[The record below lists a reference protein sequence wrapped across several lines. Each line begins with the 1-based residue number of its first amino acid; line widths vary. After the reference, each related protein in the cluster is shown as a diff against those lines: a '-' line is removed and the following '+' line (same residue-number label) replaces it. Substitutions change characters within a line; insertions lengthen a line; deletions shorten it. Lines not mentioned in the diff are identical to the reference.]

1 MNLTSPFERSISMN
15 KTIAVVSGVFIL
27 VVIGVSFALSFI
39 SPLRFIDANFTDTPI
54 TRELQTTLQLDDRY
68 FLLTFVMGLENEIA
82 SFDYVRDVK
91 IERVW
96 PNRLQINVEAN
107 VPVACSERLLYYV
120 DVEILRTNSNQQL
133 CQNAA
138 IVLGDD
144 ISRELRVHLR
154 LLDLLLL
161 QQITAIT
168 EYPDYM
174 IVRLHE
180 MEVTLYPD
188 QLVKLSSILNQEIS
202 SNSIDIRA
210 NYA

>member
-1 MNLTSPFERSISMN
+1 MN
-15 KTIAVVSGVFIL
+15 KTIAIVSGVFIL
-27 VVIGVSFALSFI
+27 VVVGVSFALSFV
-39 SPLRFIDANFTDTPI
+39 SPLRFIDADFNNTPI
-54 TRELQTTLQLDDRY
+54 TRELQTTLQLHDRY
-68 FLLTFVMGLENEIA
+68 FLLTSALLMENEIQ

-91 IERVW
+91 VERVW
-96 PNRLQINVEAN
+96 PNQLHIDVEAN
-107 VPVACSERLLYYV
+107 VPVACNERLLYYV
-120 DVEILRTNSNQQL
+120 DVEIPRTTSNEQL
-133 CQNAA
+133 CQHAA
-138 IVLGDD
+138 LVLSED
-144 ISRELRVHLR
+144 ISMELRSELR
-154 LLDLLLL
+154 SLDLLLL